1 MNAVHISGA
10 NGCKEDISST
20 QNGMVVTRYKM
31 RTLFS
36 SFDATKMYIHGLGRG
51 VGQ

>member
-10 NGCKEDISST
+10 NGCKEDISPT
-20 QNGMVVTRYKM
+20 QKRYLVTRYKL

-36 SFDATKMYIHGLGRG
+36 SFDATKMYIHGLERG